1 MSVYQAR
8 EDAQIEWQ
16 EQSPLAY
23 ALRNE
28 LLHHF
33 SFAYRDREDVLK
45 KVMRIREGGSN
56 ADMVQDLLEEA
67 VLGEKY
73 PEPLVAIN
81 FDLNLLQQ
89 ARTVSHSMSEL
100 LATANGSDGDSN
112 EAKLLRDKAF
122 TLLDRA
128 DSAIREYGRYV
139 FWKDDEK
146 RDRYKL

>member
-1 MSVYQAR
+1 MSRFRAR

-16 EQSPLAY
+16 EQSPQAY
-23 ALRNE
+23 ALRDE

-33 SFAYRDREDVLK
+33 SFAYRNREDVLK

-56 ADMVQDLLEEA
+56 ADMIQDLLEAA

-73 PEPLVAIN
+73 PEPLAAIN

-89 ARTVSHSMSEL
+89 ARTVSHTMSEL
-100 LATANGSDGDSN
+100 LATANGADGDTS
-112 EAKLLRDKAF
+112 ETKLLRDKAF
-122 TLLDRA
+122 TLLDKA
-128 DSAIREYGRYV
+128 DSTIREYGRYV
-139 FWKDDEK
+139 FWKDETK